1 MAVETTTRWK
11 SQQDYDRSMPQSTLT
26 LVMTG
31 ADLCLS
37 IPDERTIA
45 NLARIALISA
55 LCALPCVGG
64 CCSNDSL
71 RE

>member
-31 ADLCLS
+31 ADM
-37 IPDERTIA
+37 
-45 NLARIALISA
+45 
-55 LCALPCVGG
+55 V
-64 CCSNDSL
+64 
-71 RE
+71 